1 MNISITLNDE
11 QTASLEWR
19 VDAHNAAHETTL
31 TASEYLEWLLNTA
44 VASYVSD
51 DIRNTAL
58 SIEAASRQLP
68 DASRLA
74 FTADVQTLFQ
84 EYASGQK
91 P

>member
-11 QTASLEWR
+11 QSASLQRR
-19 VDAHNAAHETTL
+19 VDAHNASNRTAL
-31 TASEYLEWLLNTA
+31 TPAEYLKWLIDTA

-51 DIRNTAL
+51 DIRGTAL
-58 SIEAASRQLP
+58 SIEVASRQLS
-68 DASRLA
+68 DSKRLA

-91 P
+91 

>member
-11 QTASLEWR
+11 QAASLQSR
-19 VDAHNAAHETTL
+19 VDAHNASEGTSL
-31 TASEYLEWLLNTA
+31 TATEYLQWLLNTA

-51 DIRNTAL
+51 DIRTTAL

-68 DASRLA
+68 DAKRLA

-84 EYASGQK
+84 QYASGQR
-91 P
+91 